1 MKFSDI
7 QGQIQDGD
15 YGLVD
20 GTGLASD
27 IIELVTG
34 GHISHIF
41 KWVRI
46 NGVLTISEFWEPGGY
61 QDNPASVRL
70 SQIQGKIYWGVA
82 PDGIRGNTAAAMSI
96 ITEFRNNPS
105 LDRYGLE
112 TLPMVAAADDLGAVI
127 SPDHVQCVCSVYA
140 QRWDEACGAKF
151 RTLMSPSD
159 YGNYAKELITVEIG

>member
-1 MKFSDI
+1 MNFAEI
-7 QGQIQDGD
+7 QDQIQDGD

-20 GTGLASD
+20 GKGLASD

-34 GHISHIF
+34 GHISHVF

-46 NGVLTISEFWEPGGY
+46 NGILTISEFWEPDGY

-70 SQIQGKIYWGVA
+70 PQIQGKIYWGVA
-82 PDGIRGNTAAAMSI
+82 PEGIRGNTAAAMSI

-105 LDRYGLE
+105 LDPYGWL

-127 SPDHVQCVCSVYA
+127 SPDRVQCVCSTYA
-140 QRWDEACGAKF
+140 ELWDERCGARFK
-151 RTLMSPSD
+151 TLQSPSD
-159 YGNYAKELITVEIG
+159 YGSYVKEMIPLELS